1 MEARGVDVKTEA
13 ALKPGLAAAGPAA
26 PSSRPVLTVLLVIAV
41 AILLQGAAWLFIYQ
55 IPVSHG
61 WGYSLWTLDDR
72 WYYASVGDLAR
83 TGQWA
88 YSDFPFEYPP
98 LALVLFQTPPLNG
111 TLNDYE
117 RWFSIQMI
125 IIGALSATVT
135 AAIATRVWAGV
146 RRPLAAVTALAVS
159 TVAAGALGAGRFD
172 GAVALL
178 IVVAVMC
185 VVYRRWVLAGLALGL
200 GFSLKLMPIVLLP
213 LVLILAARRR
223 SVVWALAAAVAAA
236 VLPFVPYLLHDA
248 AGVRSSLFG
257 MQVTRGLQV
266 ESIAA
271 TPYLVA
277 AVFRHGDLPLVVPYG
292 GSMLVVA
299 PSAAFVAGL
308 APIMVCAL
316 LAVVYAGVWRARRHL
331 RADLSWAPPASLAVV
346 LATLCGNK
354 VLSPQHLLWTLPLV
368 ALCLVDERTLPRLA
382 GALMMVALVLTQIEY
397 PALYARLPAHAIAP
411 LLAITARNVV
421 LAAAFALATA
431 AVWRAQTPEHEPSSV
446 ANKGQA
452 AGGEV
457 AATPVSAELQRG

>member
-1 MEARGVDVKTEA
+1 MDVETQAPPKH
-13 ALKPGLAAAGPAA
+13 GLATAGPAA
-26 PSSRPVLTVLLVIAV
+26 PSVRSARTVLLVVAV

-55 IPVSHG
+55 VPVAHG
-61 WGYSLWTLDDR
+61 WGYTLWPLDDR
-72 WYYASVGDLAR
+72 WYYAGVGDLAR

-111 TLNDYE
+111 TLDDYE

-125 IIGALSATVT
+125 VIGALSATVT
-135 AAIATRVWAGV
+135 AALATRVWTGV
-146 RRPLAAVTALAVS
+146 RRPLAAVTALAVA
-159 TVAAGALGAGRFD
+159 TVAAGAIGAGRFD

-178 IVVAVMC
+178 IIVAVMC
-185 VVYRRWVLAGLALGL
+185 VVCRRWVLAGLALGL

-213 LVLILAARRR
+213 LVLVLAARRR
-223 SVVWALAAAVAAA
+223 PVVWALAATVAAA
-236 VLPFVPYLLHDA
+236 VLPFLPFVLHDA

-257 MQVTRGLQV
+257 AQVSRGLQV

-277 AVFRHGDLPLVVPYG
+277 AIFRHGDLSLVVPYG
-292 GSMLVVA
+292 GSVLVVA

-308 APIMVCAL
+308 APFVVCGL
-316 LAVVYAGVWRARRHL
+316 LAVVYAGVWRSRRSL

-346 LATLCGNK
+346 LAALCGNK

-382 GALMMVALVLTQIEY
+382 GALMVVALVLTQIEY
-397 PALYARLPAHAIAP
+397 PALYSRLPEHAIAP
-411 LLAITARNVV
+411 LVTISARNVV

-431 AVWRAQTPEHEPSSV
+431 AVWTARTPEPAPALAGQQAQAVRGEGATTSV
-446 ANKGQA
+446 S
-452 AGGEV
+452 GG
-457 AATPVSAELQRG
+457 LQPR